1 MIFKGLFCPFVV
13 ADDCNMLTA
22 FDLDIDMLKQGKRAK
37 VFGEIFNRKNIIS
50 ADDLR
55 RQLQMHIIPDLN
67 RFF

>member
-1 MIFKGLFCPFVV
+1 
-13 ADDCNMLTA
+13 MLTA
-22 FDLDIDMLKQGKRAK
+22 FDFDIDMLKQGKRAK
-37 VFGEIFNRKNIIS
+37 VFGEIFNRKDIIS